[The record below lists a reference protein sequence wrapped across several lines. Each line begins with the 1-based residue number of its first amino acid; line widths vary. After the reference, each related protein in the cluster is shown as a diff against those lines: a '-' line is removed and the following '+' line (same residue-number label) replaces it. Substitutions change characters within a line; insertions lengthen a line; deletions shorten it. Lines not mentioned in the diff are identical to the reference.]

1 MTLKSKFITKFS
13 ELFDERLS
21 KDLRPFIIRQI
32 NSDKIR
38 QYKEEYKTKHGR
50 EPGEEEISRFVE
62 IMIGNDQVVLEAE
75 TRLCEIR
82 DGIAQMIYEDFRRS
96 VLYKIIL
103 NRAISF
109 VIAGA
114 LASYFAIG
122 FGSIFF
128 DNGVPKDSPFAS
140 LVSAFPVVTTFVC
153 LLIIIIGIVN
163 SFSSS
168 GQA

>member
-1 MTLKSKFITKFS
+1 MTLKNKFVTKFS
-13 ELFDERLS
+13 KLFDERLY

-32 NSDKIR
+32 NSDKMR
-38 QYKEEYKTKHGR
+38 QYKEEYKIKHGK

-62 IMIGNDQVVLEAE
+62 IMIENDQVVLEAE
-75 TRLCEIR
+75 TRLCDIR
-82 DGIAQMIYEDFRRS
+82 DGIVGMIYEDFRRS

-109 VIAGA
+109 MIAGA

-122 FGSIFF
+122 YGSIFY
-128 DNGVPKDSPFAS
+128 DNGVPKGSLLAP
-140 LVSAFPVVTTFVC
+140 LVSVGFVVNAFVC
-153 LLIIIIGIVN
+153 LLIIIVGIVN

-168 GQA
+168 EQA